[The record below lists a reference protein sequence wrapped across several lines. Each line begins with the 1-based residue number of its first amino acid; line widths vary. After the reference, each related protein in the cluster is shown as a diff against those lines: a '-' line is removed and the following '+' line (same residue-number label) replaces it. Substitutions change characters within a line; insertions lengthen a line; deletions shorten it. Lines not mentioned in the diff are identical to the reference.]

1 MFYRRP
7 SNTFEI
13 KEDQSMREKRLKRF
27 ENDRIHSNAYNNTQS
42 SYSNFNNV
50 ENVDDPNQA
59 IVGRSTVLEKRYLR
73 LTSAPDP
80 NMVRPL
86 HILKQTLELLKT
98 KWKEEQNYSYIC
110 DQFKSM
116 RQDLT
121 VQHIQNE
128 FTVTVYEIH
137 ARIALEKGDLG
148 EYNQCQSRL
157 KTLYERG
164 IPGNES
170 EFLAYRIL
178 YILHTR
184 NREDMNDIYFQ
195 IQKMKDGINN
205 IDKLTD
211 KNEISLC
218 KKGYRIAT
226 DKAVEHALQVNTAL
240 TCHNYHK
247 LFQLYDSAP
256 NMGPYIMDMFI
267 HRERLAAMA
276 AICKAFRNDV
286 DIAYIVQEL
295 AFESYEEF
303 LEFAKEC
310 GIDQFIFEKE
320 QKVASLQEGDIE
332 PEEVSNGDKE
342 VKTQYYLKTKE
353 AYPTMEQLKLS
364 AFRKVDIKGQI

>member
-1 MFYRRP
+1 MLNRRP

-13 KEDQSMREKRLKRF
+13 NEDQSMREKRLKRF
-27 ENDRIHSNAYNNTQS
+27 ENDKSQNNCNNNTQS
-42 SYSNFNNV
+42 TYTSFNNV
-50 ENVDDPNQA
+50 DTVDDPNQA

-164 IPGNES
+164 IPGHES

-195 IQKMKDGINN
+195 IQKMKDGIND

-211 KNEISLC
+211 KNEIDMR
-218 KKGYRIAT
+218 KKAYRIAT
-226 DKAVEHALQVNTAL
+226 DDAVEHALQVNTAL

-247 LFQLYDSAP
+247 LFQLYESAP
-256 NMGPYIMDMFI
+256 NMGPYIMDMFVY
-267 HRERLAAMA
+267 RERLAAMA
-276 AICKAFRNDV
+276 AICKAFRNDIDV
-286 DIAYIVQEL
+286 AYIIQEL
-295 AFESYEEF
+295 AFESYKEF
-303 LEFAKEC
+303 LNFAKEC

-320 QKVASLQEGDIE
+320 QKVENAYD
-332 PEEVSNGDKE
+332 EEMTEENISSDKG
-342 VKTQYYLKTKE
+342 VKVQYYLKTKE

-364 AFRKVDIKGQI
+364 AFKKVDIKGQI